1 MELQAFEELVARK
14 TEEVKQLYES
24 KSNKNKKMTTDPSVI
39 DYNSK
44 KTLNLI
50 HAALDKKLKSSKAYQ
65 KKLDQELLQKDI

>member
-1 MELQAFEELVARK
+1 MELQAFEELIARK

-50 HAALDKKLKSSKAYQ
+50 HATLDKKLKSSKAYQ